1 MLHLSNRLS
10 PMTADHQSSLW
21 FTVPRPR
28 QQPAMRLFCFPYA
41 GGSSTD
47 PVFRQWAHAMP
58 DDVEVAV
65 LEMPGR
71 SRRMAEPFENSL
83 PRLVERLVPVLANYA
98 DLPFVFFGH
107 SLGAIIAYELAR
119 ALAAAGLP
127 VPTLLVV
134 SAKQAPHLPYRH
146 RLYDLPRD
154 EFIGALRRLNG
165 TRDEILQ
172 NEELLD
178 IVIAVLRNDLEM
190 AFNYRFEGAPLRTV
204 PIVACAGQEDPH
216 VEIDSILA
224 WKQHADQFDASVYP
238 GGHFYI
244 QHESCDAIRQRMIEL
259 MVALRHSP
267 RTLSAL
273 FNAA

>member
-1 MLHLSNRLS
+1 MS
-10 PMTADHQSSLW
+10 ADHQPSLW

-28 QQPAMRLFCFPYA
+28 QQPAMTLFCFPYA

-71 SRRMAEPFENSL
+71 ARRMAEPFENSL
-83 PRLVERLVPVLANYA
+83 PRLVERLVPVLANCT
-98 DLPFVFFGH
+98 DRPFAFFGH

-119 ALAAAGLP
+119 ALAVAGMR
-127 VPTLLVV
+127 VPKLLVV

-172 NEELLD
+172 NEELLE

-190 AFNYRFEGAPLRTV
+190 AFHYRFDGAPLRTV
-204 PIVACAGQEDPH
+204 PIVACAGQDDPH
-216 VEIDSILA
+216 VEMDSVLA
-224 WKQHADQFDASVYP
+224 WKDHADQFEASVYP

-244 QHESCDAIRQRMIEL
+244 QHESGEAIRRRMVEL
-259 MVALRHSP
+259 MVELRRNP
-267 RTLSAL
+267 RTLSAQ

>member
-1 MLHLSNRLS
+1 MC
-10 PMTADHQSSLW
+10 ADDQPSLW

-28 QQPAMRLFCFPYA
+28 ANPKMTLFCFPYA

-71 SRRMAEPFENSL
+71 SRRMAEPFERSL
-83 PRLVERLVPVLANYA
+83 LGLVGRLVPVMAHYA
-98 DLPFVFFGH
+98 DRPFAFFGH
-107 SLGAIIAYELAR
+107 SLGAIVAYELAR
-119 ALAAAGLP
+119 ALEIAGKP
-127 VPTLLVV
+127 VPRLLVV

-154 EFIGALRRLNG
+154 EFISALRKLNG

-172 NEELLD
+172 NEELLE
-178 IVIAVLRNDLEM
+178 IVISVLRNDLEM
-190 AFNYRFEGAPLRTV
+190 AFKYRFLGPPLRTV
-204 PIVACAGQEDPH
+204 PIIACAGRDDPH
-216 VEIDSILA
+216 VELESIDA
-224 WKQHADQFDASVYP
+224 WREHAEQFEFSVYP

-244 QHESCDAIRQRMIEL
+244 QNESSEAIRARMVEL
-259 MVALRHSP
+259 MMRAI
-267 RTLSAL
+267 RTPGLASGVFSA
-273 FNAA
+273 A